1 VKKVVELILLKT
13 EDDYRREYETTY
25 LKSHAYLYD
34 IPVTFS
40 AQDFDHIFYEPAGS
54 GSNLRFSFRRAK
66 RMNFMKALLS
76 EEIDI
81 EIMFEPDRGTIALFC
96 EDLECVMYLR
106 IRPGTGTL
114 QVGSFF
120 DFGKDHTKMLNKQ
133 RRKCVPITIEELK
146 EKMK

>member
-1 VKKVVELILLKT
+1 MKRAVELILLKT
-13 EDDYRREYETTY
+13 EDEYRGEYEAVY
-25 LKSHAYLYD
+25 LHSNLHLDD

-40 AQDFDHIFYEPAGS
+40 AQDFNHIFFEPS
-54 GSNLRFSFRRAK
+54 GMSSGYQFSFRRAK

-76 EEIDI
+76 GEVDI
-81 EIMFEPDRGTIALFC
+81 EIMFEVDRGTIALFC

-120 DFGKDHTKMLNKQ
+120 DFGKEHTKMMNKQ
-133 RRKCVPITIEELK
+133 KRKCVPITLEDLK
-146 EKMK
+146 EKIK

>member
-1 VKKVVELILLKT
+1 MKKVVELILLTT
-13 EDDYRREYETTY
+13 EDEYRREYKSSY
-25 LKSHAYLYD
+25 LHSNLHLYG
-34 IPVTFS
+34 IPVVFS
-40 AQDFDHIFYEPAGS
+40 DKDFNHIFYEPS
-54 GSNLRFSFRRAK
+54 GSRSDYRFSFRRAK

-76 EEIDI
+76 EKIDI

-120 DFGKDHTKMLNKQ
+120 DFGRDHTKMLNKQ
-133 RRKCVPITIEELK
+133 KRKCVPITIEEIMGKLK
-146 EKMK
+146 